1 MFSVILGQCTD
12 AMIARLKG
20 QDIFE
25 EVEAESDALCLLK
38 MICGIA
44 FNFESQK
51 YVHLSMHEAMRRY
64 YLTKQDRNMTCQ
76 AYLDLHTNNW
86 EVVEHCSGMVG
97 VHPGLINAALEDMD
111 VSNVDLA
118 MVTQM
123 GLASEKVKEA
133 QLAIAFLMGADR
145 VQYGGLLAELEN
157 DYLKGSDQYPKTM
170 VAAYNLLVN
179 YKIDMTRVGA
189 TASSDG
195 MAFTNV
201 DGDSEDGDEANE
213 GTTLAMQ
220 GQVRH
225 KMLQLSE
232 DGALHA
238 WVPREDEG
246 DGSTD
251 ASGNEC
257 NGSTSEYSD

>member
-1 MFSVILGQCTD
+1 
-12 AMIARLKG
+12 
-20 QDIFE
+20 
-25 EVEAESDALCLLK
+25 
-38 MICGIA
+38 
-44 FNFESQK
+44 
-51 YVHLSMHEAMRRY
+51 
-64 YLTKQDRNMTCQ
+64 
-76 AYLDLHTNNW
+76 
-86 EVVEHCSGMVG
+86 
-97 VHPGLINAALEDMD
+97 MD

-118 MVTQM
+118 MVAQM
-123 GLASEKVKEA
+123 GLVSEKVKEA

-179 YKIDMTRVGA
+179 YKIDMTRVGV

-232 DGALHA
+232 DGALRA

-251 ASGNEC
+251 ASGNKHD
-257 NGSTSEYSD
+257 GSTSKYSD